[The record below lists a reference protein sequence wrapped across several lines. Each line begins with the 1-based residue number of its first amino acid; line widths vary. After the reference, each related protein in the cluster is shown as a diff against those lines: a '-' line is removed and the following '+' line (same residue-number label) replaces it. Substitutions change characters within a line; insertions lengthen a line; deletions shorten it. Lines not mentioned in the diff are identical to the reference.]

1 MSVPQ
6 VKHSIEVSVVSGNDN
21 NFYIEY
27 RIPEALLD
35 PNTKLRDN
43 ILQFRIEVSEKTTIA
58 SAVNEVLAEANV
70 LLGSKLETM
79 ESVMNQLTEDT
90 EAGLIN
96 YFKST

>member
-1 MSVPQ
+1 M
-6 VKHSIEVSVVSGNDN
+6 SVVSGNDN

-43 ILQFRIEVSEKTTIA
+43 ILQFRIEVSEKTTIS
-58 SAVNEVLAEANV
+58 SAVTEVLAEANV

-79 ESVMNQLTEDT
+79 ESVKNQLTEDT
-90 EAGLIN
+90 EACLIN